1 MVWLNDGVNVKSE
14 TGHSTQVLFNEGTL
28 GINIVYIYWEWLK
41 KTVEV
46 VETRICVLYNG
57 NTIDIGIVLEHVWV
71 SLSCE
76 KVTLNIGN
84 RNDTYKQKC

>member
-1 MVWLNDGVNVKSE
+1 MVE
-14 TGHSTQVLFNEGTL
+14 
-28 GINIVYIYWEWLK
+28 

-57 NTIDIGIVLEHVWV
+57 NTIDIGIVLEHIWV
-71 SLSCE
+71 SLICE